1 MKFLA
6 LIPLIVI
13 GAAPVLQETITP
25 EVPELP
31 DIGHYDGSFPEGMHE
46 IVRLTE
52 GGNPD
57 QAFVI
62 SEELLS
68 GTRYSSLR
76 TWVTEHT
83 WQPLDVCF
91 AALDGPL
98 RWLGFR
104 TRTTAERGQV
114 HYARGLVFEELE
126 GPGGPSFELAR
137 QSAGYGEIRGA
148 AIYNLGTLR
157 LRKGEVQRAEI
168 PEISGVPPLPP
179 TPGAEEPPDPLKEA
193 RRHYKA
199 ARRHFVERLRYDWQ
213 DADTRANVELVIRRL
228 RELDEIEQ
236 QREEQEGEEEENPD
250 ENQESESEEENPE
263 DQESEEEQET
273 PEDAEP
279 PENAE
284 PEEGEQQPP
293 EEEEEALTTEQ
304 LQRLLQR
311 LEAHEKDGE
320 RVRNELRRAS
330 AGRVRRDW

>member
-6 LIPLIVI
+6 LIPLIAF
-13 GAAPVLQETITP
+13 GAAPVLQETGTP
-25 EVPELP
+25 EIPELP
-31 DIGHYDGSFPEGMHE
+31 DDDPYDGPFAEGMHE

-52 GGNPD
+52 AGNPK
-57 QAFVI
+57 QALVI
-62 SEELLS
+62 SDSLLNE
-68 GTRYSSLR
+68 TRYSNL
-76 TWVTEHT
+76 
-83 WQPLDVCF
+83 
-91 AALDGPL
+91 L
-98 RWLGFR
+98 RWLGFS

-137 QSAGYGEIRGA
+137 QSAGHGEVRGA
-148 AIYNLGTLR
+148 AIYNLGTLQ
-157 LRKGEVQRAEI
+157 LQKGELQRAEI

-193 RRHYKA
+193 RHHYKA
-199 ARRHFVERLRYDWQ
+199 AREHFIERLRYDWQ

-250 ENQESESEEENPE
+250 ENQEGESEEESPD
-263 DQESEEEQET
+263 DQDSEEEQET
-273 PEDAEP
+273 PEDSEP
-279 PENAE
+279 PEDAE
-284 PEEGEQQPP
+284 PEEGEQQPSEAQ
-293 EEEEEALTTEQ
+293 EEEEGLTSEQ

-311 LEAHEKDGE
+311 LEAHEQDGE
-320 RVRNELRRAS
+320 RVRDELRRAS